1 VSVPTAI
8 VETPLPWSTVG
19 IRVNAKVVIRAILM
33 FTVDAKVHYVVNQ
46 SFLITFLSLNLHTF
60 FGAPNTYLF
69 FFLLQISTSAN
80 IRSNMFALVF
90 A

>member
-69 FFLLQISTSAN
+69 FLLQISTSAN
-80 IRSNMFALVF
+80 TRTNMFAMVF